1 MEDKRDIEDDEDILE
16 DVEDEDGEM
25 KSEKIL
31 VKVWR
36 MKGILRM
43 MMKIF

>member
-1 MEDKRDIEDDEDILE
+1 LEDKRDIEDDEDILE